1 MLCGVVVV
9 MNLNGMGSWQLFAK
23 IIQVKGLAICTGNG
37 GKETMVLFHGPS
49 VPSKFQCL
57 D

>member
-1 MLCGVVVV
+1 